1 MIITI
6 DTTKDSE
13 ENILKAITFLN
24 SMINKTVM
32 MQDTPIGD
40 AISNI
45 FDAVP
50 TGASA
55 PAEQKEL
62 SGALNGADS
71 SIFITASESTETE
84 KNKPIPKVIAYGW

>member
-13 ENILKAITFLN
+13 EDILKAITFLN
-24 SMINKTVM
+24 SIINKTLR

-40 AISNI
+40 AIANI
-45 FDAVP
+45 FDAAP
-50 TGASA
+50 ASASA

-62 SGALNGADS
+62 SGTLNGADS
-71 SIFITASESTETE
+71 SIFIGASEKREE
-84 KNKPIPKVIAYGW
+84 PLHQIPKVIAYGW